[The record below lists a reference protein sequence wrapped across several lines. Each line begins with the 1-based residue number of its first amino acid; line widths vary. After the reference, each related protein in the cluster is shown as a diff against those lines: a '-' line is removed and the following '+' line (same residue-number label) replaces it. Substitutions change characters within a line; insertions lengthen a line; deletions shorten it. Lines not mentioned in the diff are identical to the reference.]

1 MYPQLKNGNNISLIP
16 EPAALCMHGFAMFMT
31 FSSFLIHPAGQWY
44 DTQQLGESIR
54 YTSQLQIWH
63 QPVTIQKPEITEN
76 IITSFSII
84 NHKITSKIK
93 SLNYSFITA
102 KFHFFNIKTD
112 KIIRKTNKSQKFPKN
127 GKNRLNNF
135 LKVLM
140 SLNVMTQYLLFSQ

>member
-1 MYPQLKNGNNISLIP
+1 MSSPGSWIINNMYPQLKNGNNISLIP

-44 DTQQLGESIR
+44 DTQQLGGSIR
-54 YTSQLQIWH
+54 YTSQLQIWR

-135 LKVLM
+135 
-140 SLNVMTQYLLFSQ
+140 